1 MIVLYRGIEL
11 AFLGYHP
18 VISTECSCC
27 YLVIK
32 CPFERWCLWR
42 TSHSLCSIFFL
53 WHDCFGS
60 CFIIRFLCS
69 VWTSIILTPL
79 MLTFTQL
86 CFSDRSWTHNW
97 KTIWSSDVNVL
108 WAMQGGTRKHWTLY
122 HPELFLWE
130 TKEEISPRF
139 SNQEQLCFYWK
150 TDLIS
155 YYGPCESGHGSCIGH
170 WESYLRTL
178 ILYAPVIQC
187 SMCFYCA
194 YHPPSWLFPLWNDSL
209 NFPFYLLLLKQ
220 FCKFASK
227 LLEVRMLIL

>member
-97 KTIWSSDVNVL
+97 KTLFEAVMWMCYGQCKEVQENIELSITQSSSYEKPRKKFPPGFPIKNSSASTEKLIWFPIMVPVNL
-108 WAMQGGTRKHWTLY
+108 AMDHALVTGNHIWGH
-122 HPELFLWE
+122 
-130 TKEEISPRF
+130 SF
-139 SNQEQLCFYWK
+139 S
-150 TDLIS
+150 T
-155 YYGPCESGHGSCIGH
+155 
-170 WESYLRTL
+170 
-178 ILYAPVIQC
+178 
-187 SMCFYCA
+187 
-194 YHPPSWLFPLWNDSL
+194 PL
-209 NFPFYLLLLKQ
+209 
-220 FCKFASK
+220 
-227 LLEVRMLIL
+227 